1 MPETPDRPPRPETNA
16 ESARQGLSF
25 DIIVATLGRTTELA
39 RLLESL
45 AVQSEPLRLIVVDQ
59 NGDERLAPILER
71 YADTVRLLRL
81 RSSPG
86 LSHARNAGLQALD
99 ADVVAFADDDCW
111 YPPTLLAQVNRLLND
126 NIAWGGVTG
135 RVTDRSGRPSSARWS
150 SRAGVV
156 NRGNVWT
163 RGVSISMFVRRGVV
177 QGRSANSTETLGVG
191 AGTAWGSGEETDY
204 LLRAIQHG
212 VAIHDDP
219 GLAVYHPQT
228 NRQVTP
234 AVRSAVGHLYG
245 AGVGSRAPKARLSV
259 VVCDL
264 PCRPSCRRRCLGRSH
279 TAIPTEA
286 KFFAAVAQG
295 RAGGWWDQEK
305 A

>member
-177 QGRSANSTETLGVG
+177 EQVGEFDETLGVG

-204 LLRAIQHG
+204 LLRAIEHG
-212 VAIHDDP
+212 VAIYYDP

-234 AVRSAVGHLYG
+234 HAVAVGHLYG
-245 AGVGSRAPKARLSV
+245 AGMGRVLRKHDYPWWFATYHAGRAVGGAAWALAHGH
-259 VVCDL
+259 L
-264 PCRPSCRRRCLGRSH
+264 
-279 TAIPTEA
+279 TEA

-295 RAGGWWDQEK
+295 RASGWWDQEK